1 MSKFSSGDV
10 STLTGP
16 VDVKHGGG
24 VTYHDSSI
32 ELGTGDD
39 GNILN
44 VPSWDPAAELLRL
57 CRVRIT
63 GLFLISTNGISSSES
78 VWGALLPSPSRSTSS
93 QSSSSSSTQLV
104 VIKLNLTACCCCG
117 WGWSS
122 GWSSAM
128 LWITWFS
135 LISSVSVGLLTV
147 ELPSKYDA
155 SVLNIIRWRRTV
167 VFAIWL
173 VWFFFL
179 SVVVRLISVWLHG
192 VGGCFFFFRFFGIH
206 NNTHTQVLWLR
217 VQAKFYFLL
226 FLYSNLMRSINII
239 SWVFIIIFKRC
250 SVLVLYSSVLL
261 RCYNEIISA
270 LKFYAIKL
278 FDRYWIFNDDFSCRS
293 ILSVE

>member
-104 VIKLNLTACCCCG
+104 VIKLNLIACCCCG

-135 LISSVSVGLLTV
+135 LIGSVSVGLLTV

-173 VWFFFL
+173 VWFFFFLLLFDWYLFGYTELAAVFFL
-179 SVVVRLISVWLHG
+179 SFLWYSQQH
-192 VGGCFFFFRFFGIH
+192 
-206 NNTHTQVLWLR
+206 THTSSLIESSS
-217 VQAKFYFLL
+217 KILL
-226 FLYSNLMRSINII
+226 SF
-239 SWVFIIIFKRC
+239 VFIFEFD
-250 SVLVLYSSVLL
+250 
-261 RCYNEIISA
+261 EI
-270 LKFYAIKL
+270 
-278 FDRYWIFNDDFSCRS
+278 N
-293 ILSVE
+293 